1 MKDKIKIILIIV
13 ITSFCVYKIV
23 NWMLKPT
30 YALSKAKKQFDEQL
44 IAVTINGEARGQ
56 IKIGKYNFCK

>member
-30 YALSKAKKQFDEQL
+30 YALSKTKKQSDEQL

>member
-23 NWMLKPT
+23 NWMLKPM
-30 YALSKAKKQFDEQL
+30 YALSSSKNNL
-44 IAVTINGEARGQ
+44 IIAVTINGEARGQ
-56 IKIGKYNFCK
+56 IKIEKHNFCK